1 MRTVSHDPTLSVT
14 VELAAGGSCTA
25 IELQW
30 EFLRLAQKYADETG
44 LEQCGG
50 DVGHLVLARWE
61 DTLTA
66 LERDPMSLDGQLDW
80 VTKLS
85 LLEAYRDRYAAWD
98 DPKLALLDL
107 QYHDVR
113 QERSLY
119 ERLVR
124 AGKVERLVSEQDVE
138 RGMTEPPDRTR
149 AYFRGQC
156 LARAGRPRRRR
167 QLGQFDPR
175 CRNGP
180 LAADPDDGTAQGKP
194 SPRRGVVRTVL
205 DPRPAGRAT
214 GFLGSREV
222 RMPEREQKKKPAP
235 KEREEEV
242 VEEAAA
248 RTSGRGAQEE
258 LDDLLDEIDSVL
270 EANAEEF
277 VRSYVQKGGE

>member
-1 MRTVSHDPTLSVT
+1 MHAVRTVSHDPTLRAT

-25 IELQW
+25 VELQW

-50 DVGHLVLARWE
+50 DVGRDRARGAGRT
-61 DTLTA
+61 TLTA

-85 LLEAYRDRYAAWD
+85 LLEAYRDRDGLAWD

-124 AGKVERLVSEQDVE
+124 AGKVERLVDEDDVE
-138 RGMTEPPDRTR
+138 RGDDRAAGPDPGILPRPVPG
-149 AYFRGQC
+149 AV
-156 LARAGRPRRRR
+156 GRLRRRR

-194 SPRRGVVRTVL
+194 GPRRGVVRTVL
-205 DPRPAGRAT
+205 DPRPSWSSNC
-214 GFLGSREV
+214 GS
-222 RMPEREQKKKPAP
+222 
-235 KEREEEV
+235 
-242 VEEAAA
+242 
-248 RTSGRGAQEE
+248 
-258 LDDLLDEIDSVL
+258 
-270 EANAEEF
+270 
-277 VRSYVQKGGE
+277 